1 MANKFYDYS
10 SITKQ
15 FKGYGNVRYVMSHI
29 NLTSLESMHYQ
40 LDETKEYGIDKV
52 SRKQYSLNLH
62 SNITKLLSKMKQM
75 TYKPYP
81 VKRIYIPKSNKKL
94 RPIGV
99 PSYSDKL
106 VQGVMANILNAIYE
120 HIFLDCSF
128 GFRPNRNCHQAL
140 KRLNEVVTNNDV
152 NYIVEAD
159 IKSFF
164 DNVNH
169 QNLLNFMKPIIQ
181 DKRFMYYTH
190 AFLKAGVIEDT
201 DFSRTR
207 KGTPQGGLISPI
219 LANIYLHYILDQW
232 FEDFIRPKCNFCYLI
247 RYADDF
253 IVCFK
258 EKNDSEW
265 FLKQLTNR
273 FKQYKL
279 ELEPSKTRAI
289 DFYKSS
295 STFDFLGFT
304 ISKIESNNKQDNI
317 DYTIS
322 SKSFQN
328 KKSSIKYKIKKYRN
342 EHRLVYKDDFNR
354 FIVYLNSVLSGIYKY
369 YNTCTSTPYLDKLYN
384 YTILQLKNHL
394 TKKQI
399 RGIKQQITTIPLVE
413 SSTYKT
419 IKFEERSTKNAKKRK
434 TSGYVQNVS

>member
-1 MANKFYDYS
+1 MMTNKFYDYS
-10 SITKQ
+10 SVTKE
-15 FKGYGNVRYVMSHI
+15 FKEYGNVRCVMSHI

-40 LDETKEYGIDKV
+40 LEETKEYGIDKV

-75 TYKPYP
+75 RYKPYP
-81 VKRIYIPKSNKKL
+81 AKRIYIPKSNKKL
-94 RPIGV
+94 RPLGV
-99 PSYSDKL
+99 PSYADKL

-181 DKRFMYYTH
+181 DKRFMHYTQ

-201 DFSRTR
+201 DFSRTK
-207 KGTPQGGLISPI
+207 KGTPQGGLISPV

-232 FEDFIRPKCNFCYLI
+232 FENFIRPKCNFCYLI

-253 IVCFK
+253 IVCFQ
-258 EKNDSEW
+258 EKKDSDW
-265 FLKQLTNR
+265 FLKQLENR
-273 FKQYKL
+273 FKKYKL
-279 ELEPSKTRAI
+279 ELEPSKTKTI
-289 DFYKSS
+289 DFYKPP

-304 ISKIESNNKQDNI
+304 ISKIESNNMQDSI

-328 KKSSIKYKIKKYRN
+328 KKSSIKYKIKKYHN

-354 FIVYLNSVLSGIYKY
+354 FIDYLNSVLSGIYKY
-369 YNTCTSTPYLDKLYN
+369 YNTYTSTSYLDKLYN
-384 YTILQLKNHL
+384 YTILQLNKTL

-399 RGIKQQITTIPLVE
+399 HKI
-413 SSTYKT
+413 KT
-419 IKFEERSTKNAKKRK
+419 IMENNILVPSSKQRLVKF
-434 TSGYVQNVS
+434 